1 MLALISQ
8 VLGVSVASTSRP
20 ALVFF
25 VVQVVVGV
33 AHRLEAVQLPDTLSW
48 SVSLLAM
55 GFGLSAAVLE
65 LITQH
70 TDEIEELLR
79 EFHLDKVFGGLG
91 ASASGGLLFAAH
103 TVSDEAR
110 REDVMEA
117 VRIVSE
123 ADLAVWQQSAIVAVA
138 VTLNIGLV
146 WVRGRLLSWLDDLD
160 LKSWWAWLETGGVG
174 VTLFMIAVLPTVTLV
189 LLGLVVGVLV
199 VTVLV
204 GQFFSWTWDKAHRS
218 PCPSCEVSVRDEA
231 LGCPAC
237 GVALEPSKLLSKRP
251 AARPQTRPEA
261 EPA

>member
-1 MLALISQ
+1 MLALVSQ

-33 AHRLEAVQLPDTLSW
+33 MHRLGAVQLPDGMAW
-48 SVSLLAM
+48 GVSLLAM

-70 TDEIEELLR
+70 TDEVEELLR

-91 ASASGGLLFAAH
+91 ATASGGLLFAAH
-103 TVSDEAR
+103 TVTDEAR

-117 VRIVSE
+117 VRVVSE
-123 ADLAVWQQSAIVAVA
+123 ADLAVWQQAAIVAVA
-138 VTLNIGLV
+138 VTLNVGLV
-146 WVRGRLLSWLDDLD
+146 FVRARLLSWLDDLD
-160 LKSWWAWLETGGVG
+160 LKSLWAWVETGGVV
-174 VTLFMIAVLPTVTLV
+174 VTLVMIVLLPTVTLV

-199 VTVLV
+199 VTVGV

-218 PCPSCEVSVRDEA
+218 PCPSCETSVRDEA

-237 GVALEPSKLLSKRP
+237 GAALEPSKMLAKRP
-251 AARPQTRPEA
+251 RRAQPAG